1 MGSYKLSE
9 VRHVKTVFG
18 NSVRR
23 LRARNLDKDPIA
35 SDKGGTA
42 EVEQGGAAELWKFEC
57 LVGRS

>member
-1 MGSYKLSE
+1 M
-9 VRHVKTVFG
+9 KTVFG